1 MLLILKEMRKLLLSM
16 ILLLAAVT
24 ATSQVTIDQKIDTMQ
39 ILIGE
44 QTNMTVSVTLR
55 KGQSIKFP
63 SFTKSQ
69 SITPGVEVLECSS
82 PDSAMLDDGMMRV
95 TRSYRLTSFDERVY
109 SIPSLSV
116 MVGGKKY
123 ATKPLALKVLT
134 VPVDTAHVDKFY
146 PPKDVQNNPF
156 SWNEW
161 FHVFMYSSLFVIALV
176 LAFYLV
182 SRLKAGKPVVRTIKI
197 VKRVPAHLTAITKIE
212 KLKAANVFHSE
223 NQKEYYTELTSI
235 LRQYIAERF
244 GFDAMEMTSS
254 QIIERLRNEGNGAV
268 EEVINLFRTAD
279 LVKFAKHTVLI
290 NENDQN
296 LLNALSF
303 VNDTKA
309 EEKAPVKVVTTESP
323 NTKFNSRRTFLEV
336 AIGIAIAVAVIA
348 FFVAAYR
355 MYVIL

>member
-1 MLLILKEMRKLLLSM
+1 MRKLLLSI
-16 ILLLAAVT
+16 ILLLTTVAAQ
-24 ATSQVTIDQKIDTMQ
+24 SQVTIDQKIDTMQ

-69 SITPGVEVLECSS
+69 NITPGVEVLECGNA
-82 PDSAMLDDGMMRV
+82 DSAMLDDGMMRV
-95 TRSYRLTSFDERVY
+95 TRSYRLTSFDENVY

-116 MVGGKKY
+116 SVGGKKY
-123 ATKPLALKVLT
+123 STKPLALKVLT
-134 VPVDTAHVDKFY
+134 VPVDTVHADKFY

-161 FHVFMYSSLFVIALV
+161 FHVFLYSSLFVIAMA

-182 SRLKAGKPVVRTIKI
+182 SRLKKGKPVVNVIRI

-212 KLKAANVFHSE
+212 KLKAANAGQLE

-235 LRQYIAERF
+235 LRKYIAERF

-268 EEVINLFRTAD
+268 DEVINLFRTAD

-296 LLNALSF
+296 LLSALSF
-303 VNDTKA
+303 VNDTKT

-323 NTKFNSRRTFLEV
+323 NAKFNNRRTFLMV
-336 AIGIAIAVAVIA
+336 TIGIVIAVVVIA
-348 FFVAAYR
+348 FFAAAYR
-355 MYVIL
+355 MYIIL